1 MNNRLKE
8 IFLGIIALLTY
19 FVLSM
24 TESLPFELAGVDIQN
39 ISTNIKLL
47 YMFIYEVLI
56 LCLILLIFNKKIKK
70 DFDDILKNHK
80 TYYSKSIKYYLVGLI
95 IMVFSNTILAL
106 LTNGGIAGNEETVR
120 AMFKM
125 SPVYMYIS
133 AVLFAPVVEELVF
146 RQGIRNICGKNII
159 FIIVSGFLFG
169 GLHVMNSISTT
180 LDLFYIIPYSALG
193 VVFALMLYK
202 TDNIFVSMG
211 FHFMHNGILMAIQLM
226 TFLI

>member
-169 GLHVMNSISTT
+169 GLHVMSSISTT

-193 VVFALMLYK
+193 VVFAIMLYK

-226 TFLI
+226 TFLF

>member
-169 GLHVMNSISTT
+169 GLHVMSSISTT

-193 VVFALMLYK
+193 VVFAIMLYK